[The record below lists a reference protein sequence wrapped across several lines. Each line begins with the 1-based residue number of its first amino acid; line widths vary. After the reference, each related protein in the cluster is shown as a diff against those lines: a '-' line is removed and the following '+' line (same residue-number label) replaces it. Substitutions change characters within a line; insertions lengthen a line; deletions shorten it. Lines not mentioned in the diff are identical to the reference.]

1 MSQVGGL
8 AEAVAAAAAPSHY
21 GRTMIGERMWTVN
34 EPYDLDAIL
43 GVHQRGA
50 HDPAYRRAPDG
61 SIWRAVHTPDGPGT
75 LTVIARGGSMTARA
89 WGSGAE
95 WLLEA
100 APDMVGVNDQPDDL
114 RPSDPVVRRLVSG
127 APGLRIGRSGRVW
140 EALVANVMEQKVVG
154 SEAYRGWRY
163 LLRRYG
169 EPAPGPVPPDMRVP
183 PPRAVWRDISEVDWH
198 RSGLEPVRMRTI
210 RAAAAVDVER
220 HADAL
225 TALRGIG
232 PWTAAHTRIRALGDP
247 DAVPVGDYHTPS
259 VVGTTLIG
267 ERIDDARML
276 ELLEPYRGQR
286 YRVVRLCEV
295 EGTPPERRGSR
306 MSVRD
311 YRDF

>member
-1 MSQVGGL
+1 M
-8 AEAVAAAAAPSHY
+8 AEAVAAAAPPGHY
-21 GRTMIGERMWTVN
+21 GQTMTDERVWTVDAR
-34 EPYDLDAIL
+34 YDLDAIL
-43 GVHQRGA
+43 GVHKRGA

-75 LTVIARGGSMTARA
+75 LTVAARQGSMTARA
-89 WGSGAE
+89 WGPGAD
-95 WLLEA
+95 WLLET
-100 APDMVGVNDQPDDL
+100 APDLVGTNDRPEVL
-114 RPSDPVVRRLVSG
+114 APSDPVVRRLVSA

-154 SEAYRGWRY
+154 NEAYRGWRY

-183 PPRAVWRDISEVDWH
+183 PPRAVWRDITEADWH

-225 TALRGIG
+225 TALRGVG

-267 ERIDDARML
+267 ERIDDGRML

-286 YRVVRLCEV
+286 YRVIRLCEV
-295 EGTPPERRGSR
+295 AGIAPERRGAR

-311 YRDF
+311 YRDI